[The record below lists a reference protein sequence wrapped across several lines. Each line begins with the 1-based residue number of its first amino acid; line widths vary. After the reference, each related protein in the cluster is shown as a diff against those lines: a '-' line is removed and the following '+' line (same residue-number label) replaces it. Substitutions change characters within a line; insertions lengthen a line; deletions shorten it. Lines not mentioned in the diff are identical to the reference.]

1 VKAIR
6 RFTVRVTLPEP
17 LASLHG
23 LMLNL
28 RWSWHGPAAD
38 LFASIDPAAWAAS
51 GGDPIAMLS
60 ALPSARIAALAADG
74 DFLRRLGE
82 AERDLQQYMSEPRW
96 YEADDPRP
104 RPAAIAYFSPEY
116 GITAALPQY
125 SGGLGILAGDHL
137 KSASDLGVPV
147 IAVGLLYRHGYF
159 TQSLSVDGWQ
169 AERYPSDD
177 PNGLPLELLRDAS
190 GAPVHVTVGLTAGRQ
205 LAAQVW
211 VAQVGRVPLLLLDS
225 YVEENEP
232 DLHEVTDRL
241 YGGGSDHRLRQE
253 LLLGIGGVRAVRAF
267 CALRGYPAPEV
278 FHTNEGHA
286 GFLGLERIREYA
298 GQGLSFDEALEVSRA
313 GTVFTTHTP
322 VAAGI
327 DRFERSLV
335 REHFA
340 DDPLLPTDRVLALGA
355 ETYPGGDP
363 EVFNMA
369 VMGMRLAQ
377 RVNGVSLLHGQ
388 VSREMFAGL
397 WPGFD
402 TRELPIGSITN
413 GVHTPTW
420 VAPEI
425 LFLTGTSPG
434 EASGW
439 DWERAAAAPAS
450 ELWGTRHALRA
461 RLVAETRRR
470 LRASWRQRG
479 ASEAEL
485 TWIDDVLDENVL
497 TIGFARRVP
506 AYKRLTLMLNDP
518 EQLSGLLNDPDQPIQ
533 IVVAGKAHP
542 ADEGGKGLIQ
552 QMVQFSD
559 APEVRRRIVFLPD
572 YDMAMAHALVQGCDV
587 WLNNP
592 LRPLE
597 ASGTSGMK
605 AALNGGL
612 NVSVRDG
619 WWDEWYD
626 GGNGWE
632 IPSADGV
639 ADAVRRDALEATALY
654 GLLGKSVAPLFYD
667 RDADAIPQGWVER
680 IRHTFRS
687 LGPKVQAER
696 MVRQYVT
703 ELYLPAAAAS
713 RRLADG
719 KGFGPARQLAAWKAR
734 VVRAWPQVRVEHVE
748 SEAAGQA
755 LGSALTIRV
764 SVALGELTPDDVA
777 VEVVYGRPDDAD
789 EIVAPSYATLTAE
802 ATAPSTP
809 AAPAANVTVRYSGEV
824 SLDQPG
830 PFGYTVRV
838 LPNHPLLDS
847 RAELGLVTYPQAPAG
862 MTNGDLRLSGGARG
876 VVPPRLYGSRHG

>member
-17 LASLHG
+17 LAALHG

-28 RWSWHGPAAD
+28 RWSWHRPTAD
-38 LFASIDPAAWAAS
+38 LFASIDPAAWRAS
-51 GGDPIAMLS
+51 GGDPVAMLS
-60 ALPSARIAALAADG
+60 ALPSARIAALAADEE
-74 DFLRRLGE
+74 FLGRLAE
-82 AERDLQQYMSEPRW
+82 AERDLQRYMSEPRW
-96 YEADDPRP
+96 YAEEGEPGPTPASTG
-104 RPAAIAYFSPEY
+104 PAAIAYFSPEY

-137 KSASDLGVPV
+137 KSASDLGVPL
-147 IAVGLLYRHGYF
+147 IGVGLLYRHGYF
-159 TQSLSVDGWQ
+159 TQSLSADGWQ

-190 GAPVHVTVGLTAGRQ
+190 GAPVHVTVGLTEGRQ
-205 LAAQVW
+205 LAAQIW

-225 YVEENEP
+225 YVEANEA

-253 LLLGIGGVRAVRAF
+253 LLLGIGGTRAVRAF
-267 CALRGYPAPEV
+267 CALTGHAAPEV

-298 GQGLSFDEALEVSRA
+298 EQGLSFDEALELTRA

-322 VAAGI
+322 VPAGI
-327 DRFERSLV
+327 DRFEASLI

-340 DDPLLPTDRVLALGA
+340 DDPLLPIDRVLALGA

-402 TRELPIGSITN
+402 TREVPLGSVTN

-420 VAPEI
+420 GAPEI
-425 LFLTGTSPG
+425 LALTGAAPG
-434 EASGW
+434 ETSGY
-439 DWERAAAAPAS
+439 DWERAAVAPAAQ
-450 ELWGTRHALRA
+450 LWETRRVLRA

-470 LRASWRQRG
+470 LRVSWRQRG

-485 TWIDDVLDENVL
+485 TWIDDVLDEDVL

-506 AYKRLTLMLNDP
+506 SYKRLTLMLNDP
-518 EQLSGLLNDPDQPIQ
+518 ATLGGLLNDPDQPIQ

-552 QMVQFSD
+552 QMVQYSD
-559 APEVRRRIVFLPD
+559 NPDVHRRIVFLPD
-572 YDMAMAHALVQGCDV
+572 YDMAMADALVQGCDV

-597 ASGTSGMK
+597 ACGTSGMK

-612 NVSVRDG
+612 NLSVRDG

-639 ADAVRRDALEATALY
+639 TDATRRDSLEASALY
-654 GLLGKSVAPLFYD
+654 DLIGKSVAPLFYE
-667 RDADAIPQGWVER
+667 RDADGIPQGWLER
-680 IRHTFRS
+680 VRHTFRS
-687 LGPKVQAER
+687 LGPKAQAER
-696 MVRQYVT
+696 MVREYVT
-703 ELYLPAAAAS
+703 ALYVPAAASS
-713 RRLADG
+713 RSLADAR
-719 KGFGPARQLAAWKAR
+719 GFGPARELAAWKRR
-734 VVRAWPQVRVEHVE
+734 VVASWPLLRVEHVE

-755 LGSALTIRV
+755 LGSSLTVRV
-764 SVALGELTPDDVA
+764 SVALGELTPDDVM

-789 EIVAPSYATLTAE
+789 ELVAPFCATLTAE
-802 ATAPSTP
+802 GGSVNGA
-809 AAPAANVTVRYSGEV
+809 VRYSGEV
-824 SLDQPG
+824 PLDQPG

-862 MTNGDLRLSGGARG
+862 MTNGDLR
-876 VVPPRLYGSRHG
+876 

>member
-17 LASLHG
+17 LAALQG

-28 RWSWHGPAAD
+28 RWSWHRPTAD
-38 LFASIDPAAWAAS
+38 LFASIDPAAWRAS
-51 GGDPIAMLS
+51 GGDPVAMLS
-60 ALPSARIAALAADG
+60 ALAPARIAALAADEEFLGRLAGAEG
-74 DFLRRLGE
+74 DLRR
-82 AERDLQQYMSEPRW
+82 YMTEPRW
-96 YEADDPRP
+96 YAAGGGPAAG
-104 RPAAIAYFSPEY
+104 PAAIAYFSPEY

-137 KSASDLGVPV
+137 KAASDLGVPL
-147 IAVGLLYRHGYF
+147 IGVGLLYRHGYF
-159 TQSLSVDGWQ
+159 TQSLSADGWQ
-169 AERYPSDD
+169 GERYPSDD

-190 GAPVHVTVGLTAGRQ
+190 GAPVHVAVGLPGGRE

-225 YVEENEP
+225 YVEANEP
-232 DLHEVTDRL
+232 DLHQVTDRL

-253 LLLGIGGVRAVRAF
+253 LLLGIGGTRAVRAF
-267 CALRGYPAPEV
+267 CALTGHPAPEV

-298 GQGLSFDEALEVSRA
+298 GQGLSFDEALALTRA

-322 VAAGI
+322 VPAGI
-327 DRFERSLV
+327 DRFEASLIAG
-335 REHFA
+335 HFA
-340 DDPLLPTDRVLALGA
+340 GDPLLPAGRVLALGA
-355 ETYPGGDP
+355 ETWPGGDP
-363 EVFNMA
+363 AVFNMA

-377 RVNGVSLLHGQ
+377 RVNGVSVLHGQ

-402 TRELPIGSITN
+402 TREVPVGSVTN
-413 GVHTPTW
+413 GVHAPTW
-420 VAPEI
+420 GAPEV
-425 LFLTGTSPG
+425 LALTGAAPGQTSG
-434 EASGW
+434 Y
-439 DWERAAAAPAS
+439 DWERAAAAPAGQ
-450 ELWGTRHALRA
+450 LWAARRVLRA

-479 ASEAEL
+479 ASGAEL
-485 TWIDDVLDENVL
+485 GWIEEVLDEDVL

-506 AYKRLTLMLNDP
+506 SYKRLTLMLTDP
-518 EQLSGLLNDPDQPIQ
+518 AALAGLLTDPDRPVQ

-552 QMVQFSD
+552 QLVRYAD
-559 APEVRRRIVFLPD
+559 DPAVRRRIVFLPD
-572 YDMAMAHALVQGCDV
+572 YDMAMAAFLVQGCDV

-597 ASGTSGMK
+597 ACGTSGMK

-612 NVSVRDG
+612 NLSVRDG

-639 ADAVRRDALEATALY
+639 ADPARRDALEAAALY
-654 GLLGKSVAPLFYD
+654 DLLGKAVAPLFYD
-667 RDADAIPQGWVER
+667 RDAGGIGQGWLER

-687 LGPKVQAER
+687 LGPEVQAER
-696 MVRQYVT
+696 MVREYVT
-703 ELYLPAAAAS
+703 ALYTPAAAAS
-713 RRLADG
+713 RALAGDRDY
-719 KGFGPARQLAAWKAR
+719 GPARDLAAWKQR
-734 VVRAWPQVRVEHVE
+734 VTAAWPQLRIEHIE
-748 SEAAGQA
+748 TDPAGQA
-755 LGSALTIRV
+755 PGSSLTVRV
-764 SVALGELTPDDVA
+764 TIALGELTPDDVMA
-777 VEVVYGRPDDAD
+777 EVVYGRPDDAD
-789 EIVAPSYATLTAE
+789 EITAPSCATLTAE
-802 ATAPSTP
+802 GEPANGTA
-809 AAPAANVTVRYSGEV
+809 RYSGDV
-824 SLDQPG
+824 PLDQPG
-830 PFGYTVRV
+830 PFGYTIRV
-838 LPNHPLLDS
+838 LPHHPLLGS

-862 MTNGDLRLSGGARG
+862 MTNGDLR
-876 VVPPRLYGSRHG
+876 